1 MRAIQ
6 VTRFGGPEV
15 LDVVEIPDPDPI
27 TGLELLQVDAAGVNY
42 ADTHAVENSYL
53 SAQELPFIPGAEV
66 VGRTA
71 DGRRLCGFTASGS
84 GGYAERALIAPAASF
99 EVPDGVSD
107 AAALGLL
114 VQGLTAWH
122 LLRTSARMVPG
133 ESVVAHAAAGGVGSL
148 AIQLAKLWGAG
159 RVIAVASSEEK
170 RQLALDLGADV
181 AIDADPAGLTAAMRE
196 ANGGKRV
203 DIVLEM
209 VGGETTDASLRALA
223 SFGRLV
229 VYGMASRAP
238 ATPIAPSSLMTG
250 SHSVIGFW
258 LIDCMK
264 VDPIGMVA
272 QPLADLV
279 RLVAS
284 GELRPLPGSAYPLED
299 ARRAHEDMRARR
311 TTGKVILTAR

>member
-122 LLRTSARMVPG
+122 LLRTSARMVEG
-133 ESVVAHAAAGGVGSL
+133 ESVVVHAAAGGVGSL

-250 SHSVIGFW
+250 SHRVSGFW

>member
-71 DGRRLCGFTASGS
+71 DGRRLCGFTASGA

-122 LLRTSARMVPG
+122 LLRTSARMVEG
-133 ESVVAHAAAGGVGSL
+133 ESVVVHAAAGGVGSL

>member
-71 DGRRLCGFTASGS
+71 DGRRLCGFTASGA

>member
-122 LLRTSARMVPG
+122 LLRTSARMVEG
-133 ESVVAHAAAGGVGSL
+133 ESVVVHAAAGGVGSL

>member
-133 ESVVAHAAAGGVGSL
+133 ESVVVHAAAGGVGSL

-170 RQLALDLGADV
+170 RQLALDLGADA

-223 SFGRLV
+223 AFGRLV
-229 VYGMASRAP
+229 VYGMASRTP

>member
-6 VTRFGGPEV
+6 VTEFGGPEV
-15 LDVVEIPDPDPI
+15 LDLVDVPDPDPI
-27 TGLELLQVDAAGVNY
+27 PGLELIEVDAAGVNY

-66 VGRTA
+66 VGRAA
-71 DGRRLCGFTASGS
+71 DGRRLCGFTASGA
-84 GGYAERALIAPAASF
+84 GGYAERALVAPASF

-133 ESVVAHAAAGGVGSL
+133 ESVVVHAAAGGVGSL

-159 RVIAVASSEEK
+159 RVIAVASSDEK

-181 AIDADPAGLTAAMRE
+181 AVDSDPDGLTAALRE

-209 VGGETTDASLRALA
+209 VGGATTDASLRALA
-223 SFGRLV
+223 AFGRLV
-229 VYGMASRAP
+229 VYGMASRTP
-238 ATPIAPSSLMTG
+238 ATPIAPASLMTG
-250 SHSVIGFW
+250 SQSVIGFW

-272 QPLADLV
+272 QPLAELV
-279 RLVAS
+279 RMVAA
-284 GELRPLPGSAYPLED
+284 GEITPLPGTSYPLAE